1 MDPLE
6 LEQVANRAVEA
17 ARSAAKILMQGYRS
31 DLRVEYKG
39 RADLV
44 TRFDRDSEALL
55 RERLQPTGI
64 AFVGE
69 ETGGAPSEYTFY
81 VDPLDGT
88 TNFAH
93 GHPFFAVSIALLRG
107 AEPLFGVVLAPALGI
122 EWVGLPGLGKGATR
136 NGALCRVSPIAAL
149 EQAMLATGFPGVR
162 TPQDFEAFTL
172 VKPRCQAVRRCG
184 SAAID
189 LCLVADGTYEAYFE
203 RRLNPWDLGAGAAM
217 VLGAGGRLSDLMG
230 GPCDVRTGQVLA
242 SNGLV
247 HQEVEALLRTTD
259 YARQA

>member
-1 MDPLE
+1 MNTPD
-6 LEQVANRAVEA
+6 LEQCAQVALESGRAA
-17 ARSAAKILMQGYRS
+17 AQLLMQGYRS
-31 DLRVEYKG
+31 DLRVEFKG

-44 TRFDRDSEALL
+44 TRFDREGEALL
-55 RERLQPTGI
+55 RERLASTGV

-93 GHPFFAVSIALLRG
+93 GHPFFAVSVALLRG
-107 AEPLFGVVLAPALGI
+107 AEPLLGVVLAPALGI
-122 EWVGLPGLGKGATR
+122 EWVGAPGLGRASTR
-136 NGALCRVSPIAAL
+136 NGVACHVSPLATL
-149 EQAMLATGFPGVR
+149 DQAMLATGFPGVR
-162 TPQDFEAFTL
+162 RAQDFEAFTL
-172 VKPRCQAVRRCG
+172 IKPRCQAVRRCG

-217 VLGAGGRLSDLMG
+217 VLGAGGRLSSLLG
-230 GPCDVRTGQVLA
+230 GACDVRTGHIVA

-247 HQEVEALLRTTD
+247 HDELVGMLKTTGYALEA
-259 YARQA
+259 